1 MKDQLTKFDNKNIT
15 YDDIGNFVNYGNK
28 DFTWINGTELSL
40 YSDANNNKNVIYKYN
55 DKGIR
60 LSKEST
66 EIKSYYHLLDDDIIY
81 EVRNNEYILYV

>member
-66 EIKSYYHLLDDDIIY
+66 DLMKMEISLLHMCKIVG
-81 EVRNNEYILYV
+81 EKF

>member
-66 EIKSYYHLLDDDIIY
+66 DLMKMEISLLHMCMIVG
-81 EVRNNEYILYV
+81 EKF